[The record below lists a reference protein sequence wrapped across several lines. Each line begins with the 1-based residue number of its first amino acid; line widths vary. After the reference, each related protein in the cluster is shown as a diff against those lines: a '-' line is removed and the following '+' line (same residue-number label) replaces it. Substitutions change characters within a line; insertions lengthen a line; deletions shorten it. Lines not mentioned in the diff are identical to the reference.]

1 MSTVPVT
8 DETFQSVVLE
18 SDLPVLVDFW
28 APWCGPCL
36 QVAPVLEELSETYA
50 GRIVIAKLNS
60 DENPRVSAEYGI
72 TSIPTLNV
80 YRGGELVNQVIGA
93 RAKPFL
99 VAEIESVLQSR

>member
-8 DETFQSVVLE
+8 DQTFQSTVLE

-60 DENPRVSAEYGI
+60 DENPQVTSAYGI
-72 TSIPTLNV
+72 TSIPTLNIF
-80 YRGGELVNQVIGA
+80 RGGELVKQVVGA
-93 RAKPFL
+93 RPKPFL
-99 VAEIESVLQSR
+99 VAEIESALE